1 MLKIEKKSDTF
12 KDIKPM
18 LKIEKRD
25 ILDDIKTII
34 KVEKRDRYI
43 EWYLTDA

>member
-1 MLKIEKKSDTF
+1 MILNQCLKQKKSDTF

-43 EWYLTDA
+43 E

>member
-1 MLKIEKKSDTF
+1 
-12 KDIKPM
+12 M